1 MTAERVVTE
10 ATRGGAD
17 ETGFD
22 RLVKLAC
29 SIFDTPI
36 VMLSLLE
43 GDRAV
48 FRSNAPL
55 SMGSMPREQSVSHAV
70 AALGEAGVLVVED
83 ASAAAPF
90 NAHPMVTGPDAI
102 RFYAGAAITTRDG
115 RIAGAFSVLDRK
127 PRSRP
132 DDRMLSS
139 LRLLAGMAGDIL
151 DQADATRLVREQL
164 GVLTM
169 AEQMSGVGKWRLD
182 LATRQVTWSEEV
194 YRIHGAS
201 PETFDPSF
209 DDAVS
214 LYHPE
219 DRDAVRACVKRCIDT
234 GEDYEFK
241 LRIVRPDGGI
251 RIVISRGMVEQDES
265 GRPVAV
271 YGVFQ
276 DVTEAETAHARIVES
291 EARFRLLTDRA
302 TDIIVSYGVDGII
315 TYISPSVERVTGRKP
330 GALIGRPVTD
340 LILEDD
346 VPALTESFKAL
357 VRAPVGAPSRGVRYR
372 GRNMVEG
379 EQWFEARTALI
390 RDEAGQVIAFH
401 DVVRDVTATKQLEDE
416 LIAARDAAETAAR
429 VQSEFLA
436 NMSHELRTPLT
447 SVVGFSGLLQA
458 SEALPEAE
466 RRYADRIATSSE
478 ALLSVIN
485 DILDYSKLEAEAVDL
500 EPQPFDPA
508 AMARGAAL
516 IVERQCEAKGLNLVV
531 DVATDL
537 PDGLMGDEG
546 RLRQVTLNFLSNAV
560 KFTVSGEIRLEVS
573 RSEGRLRVAVTDSG
587 IGISAGKIEALFERF
602 TQADASTTRVYGGTG
617 LGLSIS
623 RRLIELM
630 GGTIGAESRPGEGS
644 TFWFEIP
651 LVEAQTSQVEA
662 EAEVQAE
669 SLPAGLRVLMADD
682 APANRELVR
691 IILAGWDIELDA
703 VCDGAEAVQA
713 VQCTADVYDLI
724 LMDVHMPVM
733 DGMAATR
740 AIRAL
745 DGEVARTPILALTAN
760 VQPDQ
765 VEACRRA
772 GMDGHVGKPIQIGD
786 LIRAM
791 AQAVAGSDRASGRA
805 AA

>member
-1 MTAERVVTE
+1 MTAERVVTTQGGGVE
-10 ATRGGAD
+10 AA
-17 ETGFD
+17 GFD
-22 RLVKLAC
+22 RLVKLA
-29 SIFDTPI
+29 SAMFDAPI
-36 VMLSLLE
+36 VLLSVLD

-48 FRSNAPL
+48 FRSSAPISL
-55 SMGSMPREQSVSHAV
+55 DSMPRDQSVSHVV
-70 AALGEAGVLVVED
+70 AAMGQDGVLVVED
-83 ASAAAPF
+83 ARAVEPF

-115 RIAGAFSVLDRK
+115 RIAGVFSVLDRE
-127 PRSRP
+127 PRPRP
-132 DDRMLSS
+132 DERTLSS

-151 DQADATRLVREQL
+151 DQAGDTRLIREQL

-169 AEQMSGVGKWRLD
+169 AEQMSGVGKWRLTI
-182 LATRQVTWSEEV
+182 ATGQVQWSDEV

-201 PETFDPSF
+201 PETFDPSY
-209 DDAVS
+209 DDAVAF
-214 LYHPE
+214 YHPE
-219 DRDAVRACVKRCIDT
+219 DRDAVRACVGRCIET

-241 LRIVRPDGGI
+241 LRIVRADGES
-251 RIVISRGMVEQDES
+251 RIVISRGMAETDDV

-276 DVTEAETAHARIVES
+276 DVTEAATAHGRIVES

-302 TDIIVSYGVDGII
+302 TDIIVSYGVDGKIS
-315 TYISPSVERVTGRKP
+315 YISPSVERVTGR
-330 GALIGRPVTD
+330 AADSLIGRPVTD
-340 LILEDD
+340 LILEED
-346 VPALTESFKAL
+346 VAALRASFREL
-357 VRAPVGAPSRGVRYR
+357 VKAPVEAPSRGVRYR
-372 GRNMVEG
+372 GRDLSRG

-390 RDEAGQVIAFH
+390 RDENGRVVAFH
-401 DVVRDVTATKQLEDE
+401 DVVRDITETKQLEDQ
-416 LIAARDAAETAAR
+416 LIAARDAAETAAL

-508 AMARGAAL
+508 VMARGAAL
-516 IVERQCEAKGLNLVV
+516 IVERQCEAKGLDLVV
-531 DVATDL
+531 DVEADL
-537 PDGLMGDEG
+537 PGALMGDEG

-560 KFTVSGEIRLEVS
+560 KFTVSGEIRLEV
-573 RSEGRLRVAVTDSG
+573 RGVEGRLRVAVTDSG
-587 IGISAGKIEALFERF
+587 IGISAGKIETLFERF

-630 GGTIGAESRPGEGS
+630 GGTIGADSRPGEGS

-651 LVEAQTSQVEA
+651 LTEAPTLA
-662 EAEVQAE
+662 AE
-669 SLPAGLRVLMADD
+669 SEIQVQSLPGGLRVLMADD

-691 IILAGWDIELDA
+691 IILAGWEVALDA
-703 VCDGAEAVQA
+703 VTDGAEAVQA
-713 VQCTADVYDLI
+713 VQRAADPYDLI

-745 DGEVARTPILALTAN
+745 DGAAARTPILALTAN

-772 GMDGHVGKPIQIGD
+772 GMDGHVGKPIQIAD

-791 AQAVAGSDRASGRA
+791 ATAVAGSDGAAGRA